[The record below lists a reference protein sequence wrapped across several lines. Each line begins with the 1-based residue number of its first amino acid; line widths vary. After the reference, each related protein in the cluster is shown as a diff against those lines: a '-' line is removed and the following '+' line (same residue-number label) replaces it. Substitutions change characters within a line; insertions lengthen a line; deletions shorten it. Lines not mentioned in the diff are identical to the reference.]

1 MKGLTARNKGI
12 DRILLLAVALAVCI
26 GLTRDAGT
34 VGERVLAATPLY
46 IGAAAQETNS
56 TQTDSQSSNAEG
68 YIQSPF
74 LDVESNLPPVTERL
88 PLVPLVMKAGTGVQP
103 KGLPYLELGT
113 HGGQLWVLQPEE
125 AAFDSLTFMLAE
137 NFLGVPGEGMQGLY
151 GNLVEEFFVHPANTH
166 FRLTLRK
173 GLKWSDGT
181 PVTTDDVAFAYE
193 EIWQNE
199 LLNFMGL
206 PQYLR
211 TAGDATGTAVALEVR
226 DDYTFYLSFDEA
238 YGSFLS
244 VLGGTGW
251 YSYADLLKP
260 AHYLKEF
267 HPDYIGPERTK
278 ELLEERGIRYEW
290 ELYGS
295 ADCYTYEATEPKCL
309 GFPVLW
315 PWVPHSSSQAELTL
329 QRNPYFHKVDG
340 AGRQL
345 PYIDKVNF
353 RMGPVPNLF
362 SADQNGLHDLYLLG
376 YDPAAGARATT
387 ENGPGLQVNL
397 FQGHQ
402 STVTLFLNLTYE
414 EETWRSI
421 VSQPKFRQALLL
433 GVDQELLAEQLAPG
447 RKDHFVS
454 PLLGYDP
461 AAAQVLLDELGL
473 DQVDDDGWRLAPS
486 GSIFSLPIEFDQNE
500 GDFARIALELEED
513 LQKIGLKS
521 EVLGIDPLVLQ
532 ARGRANQLRGSLG
545 RLGYPLWESELQSD
559 YLPNDA
565 WGRLWRLWHDTGATK
580 GETPPQA
587 VQRLLEL
594 HESHSQGRAG
604 SPETVA
610 MAREIVQVHDENQF
624 GLNFIGP
631 TTPSLVNS
639 TQLHNLPTL
648 GLAGFALKDSE
659 LWFWGGTTE

>member
-1 MKGLTARNKGI
+1 MKGRTARNKGI
-12 DRILLLAVALAVCI
+12 ARFLLWAVALTVGT
-26 GLTRDAGT
+26 GLTGDAWIAGA
-34 VGERVLAATPLY
+34 RILAATPLY
-46 IGAAAQETNS
+46 IGAAEQPAANTRPA
-56 TQTDSQSSNAEG
+56 SQSDDAEG

-74 LDVESNLPPVTERL
+74 LDAESNLPPVAERL
-88 PLVPLVMKAGTGVQP
+88 PLAPLVMGEGTEVQP
-103 KGLPYLELGT
+103 LGLPYLELGT

-125 AAFDSLTFMLAE
+125 AVFDALTFMLSE
-137 NFLGVPGEGMQGLY
+137 NFLGAPGEGMQGLY
-151 GNLVEEFFVHPANTH
+151 GNLVEDFHVHPANTH
-166 FRLTLRK
+166 FRLTLRQ

-181 PVTTDDVAFAYE
+181 AVTTDDVAFAYE

-199 LLNFMGL
+199 MLNFMGL
-206 PQYLR
+206 PQHLR
-211 TAGDATGTAVALEVR
+211 TAGDATGTAVTLEVQ
-226 DDYTFYLSFDEA
+226 DDYTFILSFDEA

-260 AHYLKEF
+260 AHYLKDF

-295 ADCYTYEATEPKCL
+295 ADCYTYEASEAKCL

-315 PWVPHSSSQAELTL
+315 PWVPHSSAQAELAL

-345 PYIDKVNF
+345 PYIDKVKY
-353 RMGPVPNLF
+353 RLGAAPGLF
-362 SADQNGLHDLYLLG
+362 TADQNGLHDLYLLG
-376 YDPAAGARATT
+376 HDPAVGAMATP
-387 ENGPGLQVNL
+387 NDDSGLQVNL
-397 FQGHQ
+397 FRGHK

-433 GVDQELLAEQLAPG
+433 GVDQEMLAEQLAPG

-454 PLLGYDP
+454 PALGHDP
-461 AAAQVLLDELGL
+461 AAAQALLDELGL
-473 DQVDDDGWRLAPS
+473 DQVNDEGWRLAPD
-486 GSIFSLPIEFDQNE
+486 GSILALQIEFDQYVE
-500 GDFARIALELEED
+500 EFGEIALALESD
-513 LQKIGLKS
+513 LQRIGLKS
-521 EVLGIDPLVLQ
+521 AALGIDPLVLQ

-545 RLGYPLWESELQSD
+545 WLGFPLWESELRSD
-559 YLPNDA
+559 YLPSDA
-565 WGRLWRLWHDTGATK
+565 WGRQWRLWHDTGAAK

-594 HESHSQGRAG
+594 HDSHTKGRAG
-604 SPETVA
+604 SPETVE
-610 MAREIVQVHDENQF
+610 MAREIAQIHDEKQF
-624 GLNFIGP
+624 GLNLVGP
-631 TTPSLVNS
+631 ATPSLVNS
-639 TQLHNLPTL
+639 TRLHNLPTQ

-659 LWFWGGTTE
+659 LWFWGGNTE